1 MFIGNPETTT
11 GGRALKFYASMRIDV
26 RKLSVLKEGD
36 SVVGSRVKVK
46 IVKNK
51 MAPPFREAQFDI
63 IFGEGI
69 SKEGDLVDIGF
80 ETGILDK
87 TGTWY
92 SYKGERLGQ
101 GRDNVKKLFKENK
114 ELASQVDVEVRKK
127 IGLPAEKEA
136 GEKPAKEK

>member
-1 MFIGNPETTT
+1 
-11 GGRALKFYASMRIDV
+11 
-26 RKLSVLKEGD
+26 
-36 SVVGSRVKVK
+36 
-46 IVKNK
+46 
-51 MAPPFREAQFDI
+51 MAAPFREAQFDI

-69 SKEGDLVDIGF
+69 SREGDLVDIGF

-101 GRDNVKKLFKENK
+101 GRDNVKKLLKENK
-114 ELASQVDVEVRKK
+114 DLASQVDGEIRKK
-127 IGLPAEKEA
+127 VGLEFEKEA